1 MMTATGTS
9 VIALIPR
16 MTAPIP
22 AWSVG
27 SPDPASAMTS
37 GLDDS
42 RSRTWATTAS
52 GSAQRPRRTL
62 LLVVR
67 PSWQYTQS

>member
-1 MMTATGTS
+1 MITATGTS
-9 VIALIPR
+9 VIALTPS
-16 MTAPIP
+16 MTSPMA
-22 AWSVG
+22 ACSVG

-42 RSRTWATTAS
+42 LSRTWATTAS
-52 GSAQRPRRTL
+52 GSAQRPRRTV